1 MVKLVKAY
9 LKGRRKPS
17 RQSKCVGERLGQVEA
32 DAESEAVEQVE
43 SERVSVFAP
52 VELESEALA
61 ETAAQP
67 ERERLVERVGEMEA
81 EYGEVG
87 EGVFEGETEAESAVE
102 VFGERLGQVEADAES
117 EAVEQVESERV
128 SVFAPVEL
136 ESEALAETAA
146 QPERER
152 LVERVGEMEAE
163 YGEVGEGVFEGETEP
178 SRQSKCSVRD
188 WGKLKRTQKVK
199 R

>member
-1 MVKLVKAY
+1 MEAEYGEVGEGVFE
-9 LKGRRKPS
+9 GDGS
-17 RQSKCVGERLGQVEA
+17 RVSSQVFSERLGQVEA

-52 VELESEALA
+52 VNWSL
-61 ETAAQP
+61 
-67 ERERLVERVGEMEA
+67 RRLQRLQHNRNRNDWLSVSVRWRRNMVKLVKA
-81 EYGEVG
+81 YLK
-87 EGVFEGETEAESAVE
+87 ETEAESAVE

-146 QPERER
+146 QPEQER

-163 YGEVGEGVFEGETEP
+163 YGEVGEGVFEGDG
-178 SRQSKCSVRD
+178 SRVGSRSV
-188 WGKLKRTQKVK
+188 Q
-199 R
+199 